1 MKSVFTTSLKEL
13 PGLAERLAKQLK
25 GGEVLALM
33 GNLGAGKTTF
43 TQALAKQLKV
53 KGRVLSPTFVLMNL
67 FKARL
72 KSGRII
78 TLYHLDL
85 YRIKKFKEVK
95 ALGLPEFWGQK
106 NSLTII
112 EWADRIKKNL
122 PKNAIYIKFQN

>member
-13 PGLAERLAKQLK
+13 PSLAEMLAKQLK
-25 GGEVLALM
+25 GGEILALM

-43 TQALAKQLKV
+43 TQELAKQLKV

-72 KSGRII
+72 KNGKII

-85 YRIKKFKEVK
+85 YRIKNFKEVR

-112 EWADRIKKNL
+112 EWADRIKNFL

>member
-1 MKSVFTTSLKEL
+1 MKSVFTTSLKDL
-13 PGLAERLAKQLK
+13 PSLAKTLAKQLK
-25 GGEVLALM
+25 GGETLALM

-43 TQALAKQLKV
+43 TQELAKQLRV

-67 FKARL
+67 FKAKL
-72 KSGRII
+72 KNGKIV

-85 YRIKKFKEVK
+85 YRIKNFKEVK

-112 EWADRIKKNL
+112 EWADRIKKFL